1 MRYRDK
7 LKQKYDGLAAL
18 SGTELRKRR
27 DKLNQAGVHRAKSSA
42 EFSTAVRGTVKR
54 RGSSKLPAGYPTV
67 NSQFGR

>member
-1 MRYRDK
+1 MKYRDK
-7 LKQKYDGLAAL
+7 LKQKYEGLVAL

-27 DKLNQAGVHRAKSSA
+27 DKLNRAGVHRTKSSA

-54 RGSSKLPAGYPTV
+54 RGSSRIPTGYPTV